1 MNQYITTTLPY
12 VNAKPHMG
20 HAMEMVRADSLARFH
35 RLMGRDVYFNTGTD
49 EHGQKLF
56 DAATAAGLT
65 AQQYVDNNAEYFKTL
80 LKTLDIS
87 YDAFIRTTD
96 ESHVRGA
103 QEFWKLVASRTDRD
117 GNPFIYKKNY
127 QTKYCVGCELEKS
140 DSDLVDGK
148 CPDHPNLEIQ
158 FVDEENYFFRFSS
171 LQDDLLALYDG
182 KHTDHQMT
190 VLPDFRLNEVRS
202 FVASGLQ
209 DFSIS
214 RLASKMSW
222 GVPVPGDSE
231 HVMYVWF
238 DALAN
243 YITTLGWG
251 QGTPADNH
259 LAKGQE
265 TPPPNPL
272 PKGEGEQT
280 LTAFEKFWINGSPVQ
295 YFGQDNLR
303 QQTAMWQAM
312 LLAAGLPPTRTLV
325 CNGFIMGEGGV
336 KMSKTIG
343 NVVDPIDLIEHYG
356 VEAVRLYV
364 LRHIHPW
371 DGSPMSYQ
379 TFHER
384 YTADLVN
391 GLGNLVSRLLNLCE
405 KHLPACPPIP
415 EQSIPDDWVDAFNN
429 FRMDS
434 ACEIVFR
441 HISELDQDISTTE
454 PFKLVKT
461 DLPAAQKLLSEYVVR
476 LYTIAR
482 MLNPILPNTSQVLKQ
497 LIKENKKPETPLFPR
512 LEVIQK

>member
-1 MNQYITTTLPY
+1 MKSAQYITTTLPY

-20 HAMEMVRADSLARFH
+20 HAMEMVRADSLARYH
-35 RLMGRDVYFNTGTD
+35 RLMGHDVYFNTGTD
-49 EHGQKLF
+49 EHGQKLA
-56 DAATAAGLT
+56 DAATAAGLGP
-65 AQQYVDNNAEYFKTL
+65 QEYVDQNAEHFRAL
-80 LKTLDIS
+80 LQTLDIS
-87 YDAFIRTTD
+87 FDHFIRTTD
-96 ESHVRGA
+96 KSHIAGA
-103 QEFWKLVASRTDRD
+103 QEFWKRVASRTDKN
-117 GNPFIYKKNY
+117 GKSYIYKKNY
-127 QTKYCVGCELEKS
+127 QTKYCVGCELEKQ
-140 DSDLVDGK
+140 DSDLVEGK

-158 FVDEENYFFRFSS
+158 LVDEENYFFRFSS

-182 KHTDHQMT
+182 KHADHQMT

-243 YITTLGWG
+243 YITTLGW
-251 QGTPADNH
+251 PDN
-259 LAKGQE
+259 A
-265 TPPPNPL
+265 
-272 PKGEGEQT
+272 EQ
-280 LTAFEKFWINGSPVQ
+280 FEKFWVNGNPVQ

-312 LLAAGLPPTRTLV
+312 LLAAGLPPTRTLI

-343 NVVDPIDLIEHYG
+343 NVVDPIDLINHYG
-356 VEAVRLYV
+356 VESVRLYV

-391 GLGNLVSRLLNLCE
+391 GLGNLVSRLLNLSE
-405 KHLPACPPIP
+405 KHVVEPIDFSGVELP
-415 EQSIPDDWVDAFNN
+415 QDWKESFEK
-429 FRMDS
+429 FRIDE
-434 ACEIVFR
+434 ACEIIFR
-441 HISELDQDISTTE
+441 YIGELDQDISTTE

-461 DLPAAQKLLSEYVVR
+461 DLSAAQKLLSQYVVG
-476 LYTIAR
+476 LYSIAQ
-482 MLNPILPNTSQVLKQ
+482 MLEPILPSASKKIIE
-497 LIKENKKPETPLFPR
+497 LIRENKKPEAPLFPR
-512 LEVIQK
+512 LEALK